1 MVGIESNGAGA
12 KSKNMKHCLLVLIL
26 LCFFKFGLMASN
38 ETDVGKVNC
47 NDVLSLE
54 AQRAV
59 GGAVA
64 KLGLALLEKLQPGSE
79 QPNIIISP
87 LSISLALAELALGAR
102 NKTEEKLLEI
112 LQAKELPNFHET
124 LSCLQ
129 EQLTAKA
136 VKIASRLYLIPG
148 FRVNQD
154 FVDRAL
160 NLYKSEPAHLT
171 SIEEVNRWV
180 EEATKG
186 HITNFMSSLPPN
198 VAIMLINAI
207 HFKGE
212 WQSRFDSKF
221 TVKDIFYIDKKTS
234 VKVDMMM
241 GSKYPLSMFVD
252 RKDGTQVA
260 RFPFQGNMSLLVVM
274 PMPVHGNLSNAA
286 AKLNISGMYKQF
298 QSEKSMH
305 VKLPKF
311 KLEFKQDLQ
320 QALTSM
326 GLGMLFTGPDL
337 SRISPGALV
346 VSGVQHASSMELSEE
361 GAEASAATAVTLVR
375 TVPTFAVNMPF
386 IFALVD
392 DASYTPLFLGIVTN
406 PNPGATM
413 EQSDDPKT
421 ETESSMKPS
430 KVPLSD
436 GTLNDG
442 PHRENMLSY
451 MLNMWKDTVPQQF
464 LGHQEMEDGN

>member
-1 MVGIESNGAGA
+1 YILQFFFFTVFCG
-12 KSKNMKHCLLVLIL
+12 LLHIVEGEI
-26 LCFFKFGLMASN
+26 CTFASN
-38 ETDVGKVNC
+38 ETDYGKVNC

-87 LSISLALAELALGAR
+87 LSVSLALAELALGAK
-102 NKTEEKLLEI
+102 NKTEDKLLEV
-112 LQAKELPNFHET
+112 LKAKELPNFHET

-136 VKIASRLYLIPG
+136 VKMASRLYLIPG
-148 FRVNQD
+148 KELMD
-154 FVDRAL
+154 FADRAL

-180 EEATKG
+180 EESTKG

-198 VAIMLINAI
+198 VILMLINTI
-207 HFKGE
+207 YFKGE

-260 RFPFQGNMSLLVVM
+260 RFPFQGNVSLLVVM
-274 PMPVHGNLSNAA
+274 PVPAHGNLSNAA
-286 AKLNISGMYKQF
+286 AKLNISDMYEHF

-311 KLEFKQDLQ
+311 KLQYKQDLR

-326 GLGMLFTGPDL
+326 GLGLLFTGPDL
-337 SRISPGALV
+337 SRIAPGPLE

-361 GAEASAATAVTLVR
+361 GAEASAATSVTLVR
-375 TVPTFAVNMPF
+375 TIPTFAVNMPF

-392 DASYTPLFLGIVTN
+392 DASYMPLFLGMVTN
-406 PNPGATM
+406 PNPGATT
-413 EQSDDPKT
+413 EQSDDPTT
-421 ETESSMKPS
+421 ETESIMTPS
-430 KVPLSD
+430 KVSQND
-436 GTLNDG
+436 GTLNDS
-442 PHRENMLSY
+442 PHMENMLSY
-451 MLNMWKDTVPQQF
+451 IYLSRNDFIVS
-464 LGHQEMEDGN
+464 

>member
-1 MVGIESNGAGA
+1 
-12 KSKNMKHCLLVLIL
+12 MKHCLIVLIT
-26 LCFFKFGLMASN
+26 LCFFRFGLLVSN
-38 ETDVGKVNC
+38 ETDDGKVNC

-64 KLGLALLEKLQPGSE
+64 KLGLVLLEKLQPGSE

-87 LSISLALAELALGAR
+87 LSVSLALAELALGAK
-102 NKTEEKLLEI
+102 NKTEDKLLEV
-112 LQAKELPNFHET
+112 LNAKGLPNFHET

-129 EQLTAKA
+129 EQLTVKA
-136 VKIASRLYLIPG
+136 VTMASRLYLIPDV
-148 FRVNQD
+148 RVNQD

-180 EEATKG
+180 EESTKG

-198 VAIMLINAI
+198 VILMLINTI

-221 TVKDIFYIDKKTS
+221 TVKDIFYIDKNTS
-234 VKVDMMM
+234 VQVDMMM

-252 RKDGTQVA
+252 RKDGTQIA
-260 RFPFQGNMSLLVVM
+260 RFPFQGNMSLLVI
-274 PMPVHGNLSNAA
+274 MPVPAHGNLPIAA
-286 AKLNISGMYKQF
+286 AKLNISDMYENF

-311 KLEFKQDLQ
+311 KLQYKQDLR

-326 GLGMLFTGPDL
+326 GLGLLFTGPDL
-337 SRISPGALV
+337 SRIAPVPLV
-346 VSGVQHASSMELSEE
+346 VSGIQHASSMELSEE
-361 GAEASAATAVTLVR
+361 GAEASAATSVTLVR
-375 TVPTFAVNMPF
+375 TIPTFAVNMPF

-392 DASYTPLFLGIVTN
+392 DASYMPLFLGMVTN
-406 PNPGATM
+406 PNPGATT
-413 EQSDDPKT
+413 EQSDDPKI
-421 ETESSMKPS
+421 ETESTMKPS
-430 KVPLSD
+430 KVSQND
-436 GTLNDG
+436 GTLNDS
-442 PHRENMLSY
+442 PHMENMLSY
-451 MLNMWKDTVPQQF
+451 MLNMWKETVPKQF
-464 LGHQEMEDGN
+464 FRHQEMEDGN

>member
-1 MVGIESNGAGA
+1 
-12 KSKNMKHCLLVLIL
+12 MKHCLIVLIT
-26 LCFFKFGLMASN
+26 LCFFRFGLLASN
-38 ETDVGKVNC
+38 ETDDGTVNC

-87 LSISLALAELALGAR
+87 LSVSLALAELALGAK
-102 NKTEEKLLEI
+102 NKTEDKLLEV
-112 LQAKELPNFHET
+112 LKAKELPNFHET

-136 VKIASRLYLIPG
+136 VKMASRLYLIPG
-148 FRVNQD
+148 KELMQTAFS
-154 FVDRAL
+154 L

-180 EEATKG
+180 EESTKG

-198 VAIMLINAI
+198 VILMLINAI

-221 TVKDIFYIDKKTS
+221 TVKDIFYTDKKTS

-274 PMPVHGNLSNAA
+274 PVPAHGNLSNAA
-286 AKLNISGMYKQF
+286 AKLNISDMYEHF

-311 KLEFKQDLQ
+311 KLQYKQDLR

-326 GLGMLFTGPDL
+326 GLGLLFTGPDL
-337 SRISPGALV
+337 SRIAPGPLE

-361 GAEASAATAVTLVR
+361 GAEASAATSVTLVR

-392 DASYTPLFLGIVTN
+392 DASYMPLFLGMVTN
-406 PNPGATM
+406 PNPGATT

-421 ETESSMKPS
+421 ETESIMTPS
-430 KVPLSD
+430 KVSQND
-436 GTLNDG
+436 GTLNDS
-442 PHRENMLSY
+442 PHMENMLSY
-451 MLNMWKDTVPQQF
+451 MLNMWKETVPQQF
-464 LGHQEMEDGN
+464 LRHQKMEDGN

>member
-1 MVGIESNGAGA
+1 PSV
-12 KSKNMKHCLLVLIL
+12 CLTSLNLPCCVYNKCHYWNPCRPACLH
-26 LCFFKFGLMASN
+26 KPVSVTHASN
-38 ETDVGKVNC
+38 ETDDGTVNC

-87 LSISLALAELALGAR
+87 LSVSLALAELALGAK
-102 NKTEEKLLEI
+102 NKTEDKLLEV
-112 LQAKELPNFHET
+112 LKAKELPNFHET

-136 VKIASRLYLIPG
+136 VKMASRLYLIPG
-148 FRVNQD
+148 KELMQTD

-180 EEATKG
+180 EESTKG

-198 VAIMLINAI
+198 VILMLINAI

-221 TVKDIFYIDKKTS
+221 TVKDIFYTDKKTS

-274 PMPVHGNLSNAA
+274 PVPAHGNLSNAA
-286 AKLNISGMYKQF
+286 AKLNISDMYEHF

-311 KLEFKQDLQ
+311 KLQYKQDLR

-326 GLGMLFTGPDL
+326 GLGLLFTGPDL
-337 SRISPGALV
+337 SRIAPGPLE

-361 GAEASAATAVTLVR
+361 GAEASAATSVTLVR

-392 DASYTPLFLGIVTN
+392 DASYMPLFLGMVTN
-406 PNPGATM
+406 PNPGATT

-421 ETESSMKPS
+421 ETESIMTPS
-430 KVPLSD
+430 KVYY
-436 GTLNDG
+436 TATCQINK
-442 PHRENMLSY
+442 Y
-451 MLNMWKDTVPQQF
+451 MDMKKF
-464 LGHQEMEDGN
+464 I

>member
-1 MVGIESNGAGA
+1 
-12 KSKNMKHCLLVLIL
+12 MKHCLTVLIT
-26 LCFFKFGLMASN
+26 LCFFRFGLLASN
-38 ETDVGKVNC
+38 ETDDGKANC

-64 KLGLALLEKLQPGSE
+64 KLGLALLEKLQPGSD

-87 LSISLALAELALGAR
+87 LSVSLALAELALGAR
-102 NKTEEKLLEI
+102 NKTEDKLLEI

-136 VKIASRLYLIPG
+136 VKMASRLYLKPDV
-148 FRVNQD
+148 RVNQD

-171 SIEEVNRWV
+171 SLDEVNRWV

-186 HITNFMSSLPPN
+186 
-198 VAIMLINAI
+198 
-207 HFKGE
+207 E
-212 WQSRFDSKF
+212 WQSQFDSKF

-274 PMPVHGNLSNAA
+274 PVPAHGNLSNAA
-286 AKLNISGMYKQF
+286 AKLNISDMYEHF

-311 KLEFKQDLQ
+311 KLQYKQDLR

-326 GLGMLFTGPDL
+326 GLGLLFTGPDL
-337 SRISPGALV
+337 SRITPGPLL
-346 VSGVQHASSMELSEE
+346 VSGIQHASSMELSEE
-361 GAEASAATAVTLVR
+361 GAEASAATSVTLVR

-392 DASYTPLFLGIVTN
+392 DTSYTPLFLGMVTN
-406 PNPGATM
+406 PNPGATT

-421 ETESSMKPS
+421 DSKTIMKPS
-430 KVPLSD
+430 KVSQND
-436 GTLNDG
+436 GTLNDS
-442 PHRENMLSY
+442 PHMENMLSY
-451 MLNMWKDTVPQQF
+451 MLNMWKESVPQQF
-464 LGHQEMEDGN
+464 LRHQAMEDGN

>member
-1 MVGIESNGAGA
+1 
-12 KSKNMKHCLLVLIL
+12 MKHCLIVLIT
-26 LCFFKFGLMASN
+26 LCFFRFGLLVRNYEILLFFSPNLASN
-38 ETDVGKVNC
+38 ETDDGTVNC

-87 LSISLALAELALGAR
+87 LSVSLALAELALGAK
-102 NKTEEKLLEI
+102 NKTEDKLLEV
-112 LQAKELPNFHET
+112 LKAKELPNFHET

-136 VKIASRLYLIPG
+136 VKMASRLYLIPG
-148 FRVNQD
+148 KELMQTD

-180 EEATKG
+180 EESTKG

-198 VAIMLINAI
+198 VILMLINAI

-221 TVKDIFYIDKKTS
+221 TVKDIFYTDKKTS

-274 PMPVHGNLSNAA
+274 PVPAHGNLSNAA
-286 AKLNISGMYKQF
+286 AKLNISDMYEHF

-311 KLEFKQDLQ
+311 KLQYKQDLR

-326 GLGMLFTGPDL
+326 GLGLLFTGPDL
-337 SRISPGALV
+337 SRIAPGPLE

-361 GAEASAATAVTLVR
+361 GAEASAATSVTLVR

-392 DASYTPLFLGIVTN
+392 DASYMPLFLGMVTN
-406 PNPGATM
+406 PNPGATT

-421 ETESSMKPS
+421 ETESIMTPS
-430 KVPLSD
+430 KCFDVHGLPWMDVIFSL
-436 GTLNDG
+436 T
-442 PHRENMLSY
+442 
-451 MLNMWKDTVPQQF
+451 
-464 LGHQEMEDGN
+464 

>member
-1 MVGIESNGAGA
+1 
-12 KSKNMKHCLLVLIL
+12 MKHCLIVLIT
-26 LCFFKFGLMASN
+26 LCLFRFGLLVRN
-38 ETDVGKVNC
+38 KTDDGKVNC

-54 AQRAV
+54 TQRAV

-87 LSISLALAELALGAR
+87 LMFSLALAELALGAK
-102 NKTEEKLLEI
+102 NNTEDKLLEV
-112 LQAKELPNFHET
+112 LKAKELPNFHET

-136 VKIASRLYLIPG
+136 VKMASRLYLIPG
-148 FRVNQD
+148 W

-180 EEATKG
+180 EESTKG

-198 VAIMLINAI
+198 VILMLINTI

-221 TVKDIFYIDKKTS
+221 TVKDIFYIDKNTS
-234 VKVDMMM
+234 VQVDMMM

-274 PMPVHGNLSNAA
+274 PVPAHGNLSITA
-286 AKLNISGMYKQF
+286 AKLNISDMYKHF

-311 KLEFKQDLQ
+311 KLQYKQDLR

-326 GLGMLFTGPDL
+326 GLGLLFTGPDL
-337 SRISPGALV
+337 SRIAPGPLM

-361 GAEASAATAVTLVR
+361 GAEASAATSVTLVR
-375 TVPTFAVNMPF
+375 TIPTFAVNMPF

-392 DASYTPLFLGIVTN
+392 DASYMPLFLGMVTN
-406 PNPGATM
+406 PNPGATT
-413 EQSDDPKT
+413 EQSDDPKI
-421 ETESSMKPS
+421 ETESTMKPS
-430 KVPLSD
+430 KVSQND
-436 GTLNDG
+436 GTLNDS
-442 PHRENMLSY
+442 PHMENMLSY
-451 MLNMWKDTVPQQF
+451 MLNMWKETVPQQF
-464 LGHQEMEDGN
+464 FRHQEMEDGN

>member
-1 MVGIESNGAGA
+1 
-12 KSKNMKHCLLVLIL
+12 MKHCLVVLTLI
-26 LCFFKFGLMASN
+26 CFFRSELMASDA
-38 ETDVGKVNC
+38 TDNGKGNC
-47 NDVLSLE
+47 NDILSLE

-64 KLGLALLEKLQPGSE
+64 KLGMELLKNLQPRPE

-87 LSISLALAELALGAR
+87 LSVSLALAELALGAR
-102 NKTEEKLLEI
+102 NKTEEKLLEV
-112 LQAKELPNFHET
+112 LQPQELTNFHET

-136 VKIASRLYLIPG
+136 VKMASRLYLIPG

-154 FVDRAL
+154 FADRSL
-160 NLYKSEPAHLT
+160 HLYKSKAAQLT
-171 SIEEVNRWV
+171 SIEEINHWV

-186 HITNFMSSLPPN
+186 CITNFMSSLPTN
-198 VAIMLINAI
+198 VVVMLINAI
-207 HFKGE
+207 HFKGQ

-260 RFPFQGNMSLLVVM
+260 RFPFQGNISLLVVM
-274 PMPVHGNLSNAA
+274 PVPTHGNLSAAA
-286 AKLNISGMYKQF
+286 AKLNISDLYEHLPN
-298 QSEKSMH
+298 EKSMH

-311 KLEFKQDLQ
+311 KLEYRQDLR
-320 QALTSM
+320 QALTNM
-326 GLGMLFTGPDL
+326 GLGLLFTGPEL
-337 SRISPGALV
+337 SRIAQGPLV

-361 GAEASAATAVTLVR
+361 GAEASAATSVTLVR

-392 DASYTPLFLGIVTN
+392 DASFTPLFLGMVTN
-406 PNPGATM
+406 PNPGVTA
-413 EQSDDPKT
+413 EQSDEAK
-421 ETESSMKPS
+421 TESSVIRTNAPLKDGT
-430 KVPLSD
+430 LSD
-436 GTLNDG
+436 G
-442 PHRENMLSY
+442 PHWENMLSY
-451 MLNMWKDTVPQQF
+451 VLNMWKETVPQQF
-464 LGHQEMEDGN
+464 LGHQEIVNGN

>member
-1 MVGIESNGAGA
+1 
-12 KSKNMKHCLLVLIL
+12 MKHCLIVLII
-26 LCFFKFGLMASN
+26 LCFFRFGLLASN
-38 ETDVGKVNC
+38 ETDDGKVNC
-47 NDVLSLE
+47 NDVLSVE

-87 LSISLALAELALGAR
+87 LSVSLALAELALGAR
-102 NKTEEKLLEI
+102 NKTEDKLLEI
-112 LQAKELPNFHET
+112 LQAKEMPNFHKT

-136 VKIASRLYLIPG
+136 VKMASRLYLIPNV
-148 FRVNQD
+148 RVNQD

-160 NLYKSEPAHLT
+160 NLYKSEPAQLT
-171 SIEEVNRWV
+171 SLEEVNRWV

-198 VAIMLINAI
+198 VVIMLINAI

-274 PMPVHGNLSNAA
+274 PVPAHGNLSNAA
-286 AKLNISGMYKQF
+286 AKLNISDMYEHF

-311 KLEFKQDLQ
+311 KLQYKQDLR

-326 GLGMLFTGPDL
+326 GLGLLFTGPDL
-337 SRISPGALV
+337 SRIAPGPLM
-346 VSGVQHASSMELSEE
+346 VSGVQHASSMELSED
-361 GAEASAATAVTLVR
+361 GAEASAATSVTLVR

-392 DASYTPLFLGIVTN
+392 DASYTPLFLGMITN
-406 PNPGATM
+406 PNPGATT

-421 ETESSMKPS
+421 ETETIMKPS
-430 KVPLSD
+430 KVSQND
-436 GTLNDG
+436 GTLNDS
-442 PHRENMLSY
+442 PHMENMLSY
-451 MLNMWKDTVPQQF
+451 MLNMWKESVPQQF
-464 LGHQEMEDGN
+464 LRHQEMEDGN